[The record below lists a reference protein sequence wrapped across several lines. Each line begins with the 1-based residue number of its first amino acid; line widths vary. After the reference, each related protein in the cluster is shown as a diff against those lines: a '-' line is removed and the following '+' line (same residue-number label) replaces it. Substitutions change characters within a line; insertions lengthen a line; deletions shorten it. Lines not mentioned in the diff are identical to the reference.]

1 MHSYTQC
8 LYFQDCNEFIAGN
21 AIRSHSRFAA
31 LSETA
36 VMGVVCRHE
45 NPVCFINLFHGER
58 YLQQYACQ
66 VKPMHKCVHSIF
78 QEQLRAM
85 FPNHTLQ
92 IMYDIACV
100 LEKHLNVSHAVLYA
114 CVYASVKYIGKQ
126 KR

>member
-58 YLQQYACQ
+58 YLEQYACQ

-78 QEQLRAM
+78 QVIILHVYFGTTTGNISQS
-85 FPNHTLQ
+85 
-92 IMYDIACV
+92 YIANYV
-100 LEKHLNVSHAVLYA
+100 
-114 CVYASVKYIGKQ
+114 
-126 KR
+126 